1 MRTRTAG
8 PGDQSWAAR
17 PRWAATAARTAP
29 AGLAKATKKASP
41 WVLTSTPPAS
51 ATARRMIAACSSWT
65 AAYRS
70 PSAWSRRVEPSMSVN
85 RKVTV
90 PVGRSVI
97 CCTLCCLSGIEN
109 SPPRRTKVL
118 LEGKNA
124 VVYGG
129 AGSVG
134 RAVAR
139 AFAGEGARVFLAG
152 RTLATLDE
160 VAAETAEVDA
170 LDEPAVDAHAD
181 AVAERAGGI
190 DVSFNAIGHGD
201 VHGLPLLEMPF
212 EDFARPITT
221 AMRAQFLTTRAA
233 ARHMVRQG
241 SGVIM
246 AVTATTARLAIPEVG
261 GTGVTF
267 DAIESQCRQWACELG
282 RHGVRVLWLQT
293 TGLPEAL
300 TDEVQPGYG
309 AGSGDAMTQA
319 ELTAWMRRS
328 TMLDRLTTL
337 AEVGTMAAFMASDHA
352 GAVTGVGANLTC
364 GQAPPR

>member
-1 MRTRTAG
+1 M
-8 PGDQSWAAR
+8 
-17 PRWAATAARTAP
+17 
-29 AGLAKATKKASP
+29 
-41 WVLTSTPPAS
+41 
-51 ATARRMIAACSSWT
+51 
-65 AAYRS
+65 
-70 PSAWSRRVEPSMSVN
+70 
-85 RKVTV
+85 
-90 PVGRSVI
+90 
-97 CCTLCCLSGIEN
+97 IEN
-109 SPPRRTKVL
+109 SPQGGRKVL

-129 AGSVG
+129 AGPVG
-134 RAVAR
+134 RAVAH
-139 AFAGEGARVFLAG
+139 AFAREGARVFLAG

-160 VAAETAEVDA
+160 VAREIADAGGAVETARVDA
-170 LDEPAVDAHAD
+170 LDEPAVDGHAD
-181 AVAERAGGI
+181 AVAERVGGI

-221 AMRAQFLTTRAA
+221 AMRAQYLTTRAA

-267 DAIESQCRQWACELG
+267 DAIESQCRQWASELG

-319 ELTAWMRRS
+319 ELIAWMRRS